1 MINKQCFELNWKQIR
16 IQTPKWWS
24 LMSEND
30 LNKVEKAQ
38 IKLDKY
44 VTLLQVKYGYTR
56 EQAKVEL
63 GKQIAAH
70 GAEITASA
78 AV

>member
-1 MINKQCFELNWKQIR
+1 
-16 IQTPKWWS
+16 
-24 LMSEND
+24 MSEND

-63 GKQIAAH
+63 GKRIAAH
-70 GAEITASA
+70 GAELTASA